1 MFTGLVEETGT
12 VRAIEPNGRGMRL
25 HVDAVAVVRD
35 AVLGASIAVNGCCLT
50 AVELRADGFAADAVP
65 ETLDRTNLGRLAVGD
80 RVNLERPLTLGALVG
95 GHLVTGH
102 IDATTTVRSV
112 EHLDDG
118 SARIAFDLPDAI
130 APYVVEKGSVALDGT
145 SLTVA
150 ALHHDSFE
158 IAVIPH
164 TLAVTVLGTY
174 RPGTVVNVEADLLA
188 KHVERLL
195 EARLGASN
203 ATGGAR

>member
-1 MFTGLVEETGT
+1 MFTGLVEETG
-12 VRAIEPNGRGMRL
+12 VVHRVVPNGDGMRL
-25 HVDAVAVVRD
+25 HIDAHVVVRD

-50 AVELRADGFAADAVP
+50 AVELRPDGFAADAVP
-65 ETLDRTNLGRLAVGD
+65 ETLDRTNLGRLAPGD
-80 RVNLERPLTLGALVG
+80 RVNLERPLKLDSLVG

-112 EHLDDG
+112 TALDDG
-118 SARIAFDLPDAI
+118 SARIAFDLPADLAR
-130 APYVVEKGSVALDGT
+130 YVVEKGSVALDGT

-150 ALHHDSFE
+150 ALHDDSFE

-174 RPGTVVNVEADLLA
+174 RAGTVVNVEADLLA

-195 EARLGASN
+195 DARLGAAN
-203 ATGGAR
+203 PTGGTR